1 VSQFQAQAQTKQIS
15 ETKWDPDDYERTA
28 RFVSDLGEPVLRLLG
43 PRAGDRILDLGC
55 GDGPLTKRIAETG
68 AKVVGVDPSAEFVW
82 AAKALG
88 LDARVMAGEDLN
100 FDAEFD
106 AVFSNAAIHWIRG
119 QDEMIDGVQ
128 RALKP
133 GGRFVAEFG
142 GKGNVERV
150 RAVLIAALARRG
162 IDALPLDP
170 WYFPS
175 DHEYRARLERHGFR
189 VTDIHLMERP
199 TKLPRSLGD
208 WLGTFAQSFLAPLGE
223 EERTEVKAEV
233 ERDLAPVLKNN
244 DGVWSVD
251 YVRLRFSATRA

>member
-1 VSQFQAQAQTKQIS
+1 MSQLQAQSQAKQIS
-15 ETKWDPDDYERTA
+15 ETRWDPADYDRTA

-43 PRAGDRILDLGC
+43 PQAGERILDLGC
-55 GDGPLTKRIAETG
+55 GDGPLTKRIAESG
-68 AKVVGVDPSAEFVW
+68 ADVVGVDPSAEFVW
-82 AAKALG
+82 AAKTLG
-88 LDARVMAGEDLN
+88 IDARVMSAEELN
-100 FDAEFD
+100 FREEFD
-106 AVFSNAAIHWIRG
+106 AVFSNAVLHWVRG
-119 QDEMIDGVQ
+119 QDEMLDGVHA
-128 RALKP
+128 ALKA

-150 RAVLIAALARRG
+150 RAALVTALARRG

-189 VTDIHLMERP
+189 VADIRLIERP

-223 EERTEVKAEV
+223 EERAEVKAEV
-233 ERDLAPVLKNN
+233 ERDLAPVLKAN

-251 YVRLRFSATRA
+251 YVRLRFAATRT

>member
-1 VSQFQAQAQTKQIS
+1 VSQLQAKQIS
-15 ETKWDPDDYERTA
+15 ETKWDPADYDKTA

-43 PRAGDRILDLGC
+43 ARAGERILDLGC
-55 GDGPLTKRIAETG
+55 GDGPLTRRIAETG
-68 AKVVGVDPSAEFVW
+68 AQVVGVDPSPEFVW

-88 LDARVMAGEDLN
+88 VDARVMAGEDLN
-100 FDAEFD
+100 FDEEFD

-119 QDEMIDGVQ
+119 QDETLDGVR

-133 GGRFVAEFG
+133 DGRFVAEFG

-150 RAVLIAALARRG
+150 RAAIVTSLARRG

-189 VTDIHLMERP
+189 VADIHLIERP

-223 EERTEVKAEV
+223 EERAEVKAEV
-233 ERDLAPVLKNN
+233 ERDLASILKSN

-251 YVRLRFSATRA
+251 YVRLRFSATRVR

>member
-15 ETKWDPDDYERTA
+15 ETKWDPADYERTA

-43 PRAGDRILDLGC
+43 PRPGDRILDLGC

-68 AKVVGVDPSAEFVW
+68 AQVVGVDPSAEFVW

-223 EERTEVKAEV
+223 EERAEVKAEV

>member
-1 VSQFQAQAQTKQIS
+1 VTQHQALKIS
-15 ETKWDPDDYERTA
+15 DTKWDPVDYDRTA

-43 PRAGDRILDLGC
+43 PQAGDRILDLGC
-55 GDGPLTKRIAETG
+55 GDGALTKRLVETG
-68 AKVVGVDPSAEFVW
+68 ATVVGVDPSAEFV
-82 AAKALG
+82 AVTRAKGIEAH
-88 LDARVMAGEDLN
+88 VMQAEELT

-106 AVFSNAAIHWIRG
+106 AVFSNAVLHWVRG
-119 QDEMIDGVQ
+119 QDEMLDGVY

-150 RAVLIAALARRG
+150 RAVIVATLARRG

-175 DHEYRARLERHGFR
+175 DHEYRARLEAHGFD
-189 VTDIHLMERP
+189 VADIRLIERP
-199 TKLPRSLGD
+199 TVLPRSLGD
-208 WLGTFAQSFLAPLGE
+208 WLGTFGQSFLAPLE
-223 EERTEVKAEV
+223 EDERAEVKEEV
-233 ERDLAPVLKNN
+233 ERDLAPILKNK

-251 YVRLRFSATRA
+251 YVRLRFSATRTA

>member
-43 PRAGDRILDLGC
+43 ARAGDRILDLGC

-128 RALKP
+128 CALKP